1 VLCGRGNNINFH
13 SGNKYFRSLVKSLRL
28 DYVNTAKG
36 DKAYFGKHVVKH
48 IRSLNPPGRFL
59 SQDAKTGRFNDI
71 GDKKALDKTRQALR
85 EGAPEIEK
93 KIEIGEIVV
102 PAVST
107 NILAHYLKF
116 VFICVGLPFAH
127 ISTISQQYACV
138 QTLITQHAK
147 EVYKETFPDDS
158 APTQFT
164 SNQPTYQSRGQLSVT
179 FLEQSQFNPVQMS
192 DNAPPI
198 PTTDKSSYSMGR
210 HLDQD
215 VPVRAVSHQSNE
227 LYRSSDYSSCIRS
240 DQFVAVRGINRSPN
254 VIYNP
259 PQPLYEE
266 FLPEEMPPLQ
276 PTAVLEATAI
286 EYEDFLPVTTSLNH
300 SNQYEDFLPEE
311 IQPLAMSTSQTFRED
326 FLPKEKKNMP
336 QSFVTV
342 SPKGYE
348 DFLPKETQPAPSP
361 AVSPK
366 GYEDFLPGAD
376 SRKYSTLNKHSRDL
390 QSESQTTAPLSNRSA
405 SVQHYNSLMTA
416 PCSNRKASVRHRES
430 KSNGN
435 YKSGTP
441 HKHIYDIDTGER
453 ISISALLE
461 SSGSSSTGA
470 EWKRYNSLY
479 LADLESRGRADRRG
493 SVKMLQYIKAFQ
505 ALQDDDDDND
515 EVFEGKVDNIVKT
528 FQAHQ
533 DGDDDND
540 EVFEGKV
547 DNTVSSLDR
556 NSMSSFSMASLSDSL
571 GMSIDYNADSRCSK
585 RRYSKMSTVTRRSI
599 LMSLVLRQSAL
610 AFDES
615 DEDNDGDAQ
624 QNEANSCIRRK
635 TGSINTAARYVP
647 DVFGSKVDRRRD
659 SIVESST
666 QLLASVYGQE
676 VAEVSMI
683 EPERRKTLLNSF
695 LALSVDDFMLD
706 IAEEH
711 EVGII
716 SRGDI

>member
-1 VLCGRGNNINFH
+1 MNQEYHLTDVAEPHLHDVLCGRGNNINFH

-102 PAVST
+102 PA
-107 NILAHYLKF
+107 
-116 VFICVGLPFAH
+116 
-127 ISTISQQYACV
+127 YACV

-164 SNQPTYQSRGQLSVT
+164 SNQPTYQSGGQLSVT

-198 PTTDKSSYSMGR
+198 PTSYKSSYSMGR
-210 HLDQD
+210 HLDQH

-276 PTAVLEATAI
+276 PTAVSEATAL

-311 IQPLAMSTSQTFRED
+311 IQPLAVSTSQTFGED

-348 DFLPKETQPAPSP
+348 DFLP
-361 AVSPK
+361 
-366 GYEDFLPGAD
+366 GAD
-376 SRKYSTLNKHSRDL
+376 SQKYSTLHKYSRDL

-493 SVKMLQYIKAFQ
+493 SVKMLQYIKTFQ

-610 AFDES
+610 AFDEL

-624 QNEANSCIRRK
+624 QNEANSCTRRK
-635 TGSINTAARYVP
+635 TGSINTVARYVP